1 MGHMPGVVTT
11 MGAVAGPSN
20 LGQQQAGQYFVIG
33 QSQRGPT
40 DEPVLVTSLAKL
52 IATFGARTTYSG
64 LHDDLK
70 TYFEEGGSRAWVQ
83 RVVGPGATTG
93 KLASPLLD
101 SANTPQPT
109 LQIKANSPG
118 EWSKSISVQVQ
129 TGAIDA
135 TRRLVV
141 YVDGALAEDF
151 TNLKSPAEFEQK
163 ITAQSRYIEVTDLA
177 SSSVGAQRLPA
188 IFDQPLAL
196 TAGSDDR
203 ANLTSALMTAALA
216 KFDKGKGDGSVAMPG
231 MGPAAH
237 EALVKHAADTN
248 RIAILSAFRATD
260 IRTLGSL
267 AAAVSTRRGAE
278 RAGLYAPWIRVPDDY
293 AGTRAIPPDGYV
305 AAKRAK
311 AHEATGPWQAWA
323 GQISIPSYVAGPD
336 QVFSPQDVEDLNDTT
351 VNPIATLQGKMRIY
365 GARSVSADRDNWLLL
380 TGANTMNR
388 IITQAESTLE
398 DYVFGVIDGKG
409 VLLKAIE
416 GALEGIVK
424 PIADVG
430 GLFPA
435 FDPADLTTITDNGYK
450 IDTTQI
456 NEPLELATNTV
467 YAVLSVRVAPTA
479 ELIRLN
485 VTKASVTAAL

>member
-1 MGHMPGVVTT
+1 MPGVVTT
-11 MGAVAGPSN
+11 MGAVAGPTN

-33 QSQRGPT
+33 QAQRGPT
-40 DEPVLVTSLAKL
+40 DGPVLVTSLAKL
-52 IATFGARTTYSG
+52 IATFGTRTTYSG

-101 SANTPQPT
+101 SASSAQPT
-109 LQIKANSPG
+109 LMVSANSPG
-118 EWSKSISVQVQ
+118 AWSSSVSVQVQ
-129 TGAIDA
+129 TGAIDG
-135 TRRLVV
+135 TRRLLV
-141 YVDGALAEDF
+141 YVDGTLAEDF
-151 TNLKSPAEFEQK
+151 GMLKSPAEFEQK
-163 ITAQSRYIEVTDLA
+163 ITAQSRYITVTDLG
-177 SSSVGAQRLPA
+177 STSVGVQRLPA
-188 IFDQPLAL
+188 VFDQPLAL
-196 TAGSDDR
+196 TAGTDDR
-203 ANLTSALMTAALA
+203 ANLTAALQVA
-216 KFDKGKGDGSVAMPG
+216 ALDKFDKGKGDGCVAMPG
-231 MGPAAH
+231 MGPTAH
-237 EALVKHAADTN
+237 EALIRHAADTN
-248 RIAILSAFRATD
+248 RIAILSAYRATD

-267 AAAVSTRRGAE
+267 SAAVSTLKGAE

-293 AGTRAIPPDGYV
+293 AGTRAIPPDGYI
-305 AAKRAK
+305 AAKRAR
-311 AHEATGPWQAWA
+311 AQELTGPWQAWA
-323 GQISIPSYVAGPD
+323 GQISVPSYVQGPD
-336 QVFSPQDVEDLNDTT
+336 QVFSPYDVDELNDTC

-365 GARSVSADRDNWLLL
+365 GARSVSADRENWLLL

-388 IITQAESTLE
+388 IITQAEGVLE

-424 PIADVG
+424 PIADLG
-430 GLFPA
+430 GLFPG
-435 FDPADLTTITDNGYK
+435 FDPDDLTSVVDQGYK

-479 ELIRLN
+479 ELIKLN